1 MHHYLCGTTLK
12 ATDWIKMVIRPGKSA
27 YAALNVA
34 LNQEVTAQKSYV
46 KLILDWKQENPHT
59 KILLVIDQCE
69 ELITLCQD
77 EQESYKFLSE
87 LEQVITAYSDTIKV
101 ILTLRSDFEPQL
113 RDLALK
119 ERWQSARFIVPAMS
133 RSQLRDAIEKPA
145 EARVMYFQ
153 PHDLVE
159 KLIDEVADMPGAL
172 PLLSF
177 ALSELYLNYLKRQR
191 EASLRGETLDR
202 AITQA
207 DYDKLGGV
215 TRSLTQRA
223 DQECNA
229 LGEAYEQTIKIVML
243 RMVAVGGGELAR
255 RRVSWAELNYPPARA
270 EQVKQVIKK
279 FSAARLLVEGQDT
292 EGTSY
297 VEPAHD
303 ALILGWTKLRDWAK
317 AEKNLDLQRR
327 LTPAAFEWKTKQQ
340 KRFLWNADPYLDVL
354 HKEVFSS
361 PEQNW
366 LNQVETEFVQ
376 RSVQQKQR
384 NVRTRWG
391 IAIAVMLGLSGL
403 SIATWFGQRDAKIG
417 QMQAASQASEALL
430 QTKQP
435 TIDAAL
441 DSLQAA
447 TLLKELQQGFWPI
460 AAHEQTAIVRNLR
473 KAVYTVRETNRLEG
487 FSGRV
492 VKVFWKDDRLL
503 VVTIEQQGTV
513 HIWDR
518 QNQQEVKLERSPG
531 STMFAKLSP
540 DGTMLAIAGAQGGT
554 VSLWD
559 RQQEQVTAERPVDGS
574 IKRLRFSRDSRQ
586 LRVVGYRLTDTGGS
600 NFFYHWDLATNTY
613 SQVTQPNLLD
623 VGFDAQ
629 GNLLQA
635 IAKEDGTLQILNAS
649 NQPLQQ
655 FNSGVSHAPFDAV
668 FNLDGSRIFINQQR
682 NDGLGLKEGAIVRDL
697 NTGEVTALG
706 QDFTFAFSADGK
718 QLATTG
724 AADGMVRLRT
734 GAGEPIEFKAHQ
746 TQVANLDFREDG
758 RQLATASAD
767 GTVRIWSVDPQPLA
781 SSQPLPGAFQSVAF
795 QPGSNQI
802 IGQSADG
809 VLQGF
814 NAQGEP
820 TYRSQTALPLF
831 SEMSFSP
838 DGHHLVALATDGTL
852 YSLAPDGTGLKPFE
866 GNYSPSPAFPPSNV
880 AFSPNGK
887 QVAVISEV
895 SGAEDEKQINILN
908 VASGQV
914 VKRIPQRRSTRF
926 DQVIWQPGSATQ
938 VMMHCSDG

>member
-1 MHHYLCGTTLK
+1 
-12 ATDWIKMVIRPGKSA
+12 
-27 YAALNVA
+27 
-34 LNQEVTAQKSYV
+34 
-46 KLILDWKQENPHT
+46 
-59 KILLVIDQCE
+59 
-69 ELITLCQD
+69 
-77 EQESYKFLSE
+77 
-87 LEQVITAYSDTIKV
+87 
-101 ILTLRSDFEPQL
+101 
-113 RDLALK
+113 
-119 ERWQSARFIVPAMS
+119 
-133 RSQLRDAIEKPA
+133 
-145 EARVMYFQ
+145 
-153 PHDLVE
+153 
-159 KLIDEVADMPGAL
+159 
-172 PLLSF
+172 
-177 ALSELYLNYLKRQR
+177 
-191 EASLRGETLDR
+191 
-202 AITQA
+202 
-207 DYDKLGGV
+207 
-215 TRSLTQRA
+215 
-223 DQECNA
+223 
-229 LGEAYEQTIKIVML
+229 
-243 RMVAVGGGELAR
+243 
-255 RRVSWAELNYPPARA
+255 
-270 EQVKQVIKK
+270 
-279 FSAARLLVEGQDT
+279 
-292 EGTSY
+292 
-297 VEPAHD
+297 
-303 ALILGWTKLRDWAK
+303 
-317 AEKNLDLQRR
+317 
-327 LTPAAFEWKTKQQ
+327 
-340 KRFLWNADPYLDVL
+340 
-354 HKEVFSS
+354 
-361 PEQNW
+361 
-366 LNQVETEFVQ
+366 
-376 RSVQQKQR
+376 
-384 NVRTRWG
+384 
-391 IAIAVMLGLSGL
+391 
-403 SIATWFGQRDAKIG
+403 
-417 QMQAASQASEALL
+417 
-430 QTKQP
+430 
-435 TIDAAL
+435 
-441 DSLQAA
+441 
-447 TLLKELQQGFWPI
+447 
-460 AAHEQTAIVRNLR
+460 
-473 KAVYTVRETNRLEG
+473 
-487 FSGRV
+487 
-492 VKVFWKDDRLL
+492 
-503 VVTIEQQGTV
+503 
-513 HIWDR
+513 
-518 QNQQEVKLERSPG
+518 
-531 STMFAKLSP
+531 
-540 DGTMLAIAGAQGGT
+540 MLAIAGAQGGT